1 MPRNYYDIL
10 GVSKSAEER
19 EIKAA
24 YRRLARQYHPD
35 VNPNDP
41 TAAAKFREVSEAYEV
56 LGDADKRAKYD
67 QYGANF
73 EQFSDGFADYGNGMN
88 FDFGGSFSTIFE
100 QIFQSRGGV
109 AAEAY
114 APQDF
119 ERTIEVPLEEID
131 RGTTRVLTYQ
141 TMDSHM
147 SRERVTTIPQSKRV
161 EIQIP
166 AGFPDGGKLT
176 VPGKGTAGV
185 NGRAGNLVVT
195 VRWATHPN
203 FRIHD
208 GALETDLV
216 LPFTTAALGGTARVA
231 TLRGSVS
238 LDVPEGTQSGQRFRL
253 SGQGIATRTG
263 GRTDLYARV
272 KISVPKHPR
281 GEVRELLKRL
291 AELTEAGDAK

>member
-1 MPRNYYDIL
+1 MPRSYYDIL
-10 GVSKSAEER
+10 GVGKSADDR
-19 EIKAA
+19 EIKTA

-56 LGDADKRAKYD
+56 LGDPDKRAKYD
-67 QYGANF
+67 QYGANW
-73 EQFSDGFADYGNGMN
+73 EQLSEGFGGGMN
-88 FDFGGSFSTIFE
+88 FDFGGGFGTIFE
-100 QIFQSRGGV
+100 QFFQGRGGV
-109 AAEAY
+109 TAEAY

-131 RGTTRVLTYQ
+131 RGTSRVLTYQ
-141 TMDSHM
+141 TMDSHV

-176 VPGKGTAGV
+176 VPGKGTAGM

-195 VRWATHPN
+195 VRWAAHPQ
-203 FRIHD
+203 FRIHE

-216 LPFTTAALGGTARVA
+216 LPFTTASLGGTARVM

-253 SGQGIATRTG
+253 AGQGIATRTG
-263 GRTDLYARV
+263 GRTDLFARV

-291 AELTEAGDAK
+291 AELTEGSDAK